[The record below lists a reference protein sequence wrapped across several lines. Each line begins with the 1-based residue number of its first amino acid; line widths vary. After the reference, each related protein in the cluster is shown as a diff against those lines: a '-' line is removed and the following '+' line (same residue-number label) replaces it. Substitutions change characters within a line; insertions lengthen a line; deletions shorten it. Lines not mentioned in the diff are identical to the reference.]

1 MKALKL
7 IIPNTN
13 ERPSWINFI
22 RNAKKHEYAKIDKV
36 VFDFNMCSFLD
47 TGSLTMLACLIEEI
61 HSKGC
66 VDFSYIRGGGDLNS
80 HLDNIRFKEYW
91 NKGFDRDAYTSS
103 RNITTLC
110 LWHISDNM
118 IEAYGQQAQLFY
130 KRQFFQHLDLQ
141 PFSSTLVEIFNN
153 VFNHSHSIVDGYVL
167 TQYFPNLHRMS
178 FSVCD
183 FGEGIPTSINNYQ
196 ISRHEER
203 YLPDSYAI
211 QKSLEAGVSSKSI
224 PQNVGL
230 GLRNVLEFSEN
241 TNGKI
246 SIYSNNGSYIKK
258 SGEEPILKELRF
270 PYEGTLITLD
280 IDTRFFEDFD
290 ADEEI
295 YDFN

>member
-1 MKALKL
+1 MKELKL

-13 ERPSWINFI
+13 ERSSWINFI
-22 RNAKKHEYAKIDKV
+22 RNAKKHNYTDIGKII
-36 VFDFNMCSFLD
+36 FDFNKCSFLD
-47 TGSLTMLACLIEEI
+47 AGSLTMLACLIEEI
-61 HSKGC
+61 YGKGC
-66 VDFSYIRGGGDLNS
+66 VSFSYVNGTNDLNN

-91 NKGFDRDAYTSS
+91 NNGFDRDAFTSS
-103 RNITTLC
+103 KNITTLC
-110 LWHISDNM
+110 LWHISNNM

-141 PFSSTLVEIFNN
+141 PFSSSLVEIFNN

-167 TQYFPNLHRMS
+167 TQYFPNMHRMS

-196 ISRHEER
+196 ISKKKEQ
-203 YLPDSYAI
+203 YFPDSYAI

-224 PQNVGL
+224 PQNAGL
-230 GLRNVLEFSEN
+230 GLRNVLDFSEN
-241 TNGKI
+241 TNGVI
-246 SIYSNNGSYIKK
+246 CIYSNNGSYIKEAGK
-258 SGEEPILKELRF
+258 EPILKDLRF

-280 IDTRFFEDFD
+280 IDTLFFENFNE
-290 ADEEI
+290 DEEI